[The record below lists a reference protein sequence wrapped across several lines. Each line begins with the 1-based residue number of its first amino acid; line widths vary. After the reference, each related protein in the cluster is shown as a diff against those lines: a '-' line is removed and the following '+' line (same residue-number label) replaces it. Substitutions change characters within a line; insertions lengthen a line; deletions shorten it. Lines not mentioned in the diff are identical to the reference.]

1 MPLGTMLTDLLHE
14 LLNKCP
20 NPTGN
25 QEFIFCHD
33 PCGPASREILRGISK
48 AGGEQNKPCIG
59 RRRANLATGFKAADP
74 WHPQVHEDDLGA
86 QLATHLHGGLAR
98 RRFGNLARTLV
109 QEVASK
115 GSTERGA
122 IVHDQHA
129 GGGSICTGHRA
140 ILGGRSFLSGM
151 PPEIVVPCPARD
163 SMVSQPPMP
172 FIRSNMFLNPCPC
185 ARAWSKPRPLS
196 RTVNDSASSDPMMS
210 IVTLVS
216 CPLCFSAF
224 CRASRQQK

>member
-59 RRRANLATGFKAADP
+59 RRRANLAT
-74 WHPQVHEDDLGA
+74 
-86 QLATHLHGGLAR
+86 HLHGGLAR

-129 GGGSICTGHRA
+129 RGGSICTSHRA
-140 ILGGRSFLSGM
+140 ILG
-151 PPEIVVPCPARD
+151 AD
-163 SMVSQPPMP
+163 P
-172 FIRSNMFLNPCPC
+172 FSVGCRRKSSYPVR
-185 ARAWSKPRPLS
+185 RATRWSANHRCHS
-196 RTVNDSASSDPMMS
+196 SVRTCFS
-210 IVTLVS
+210 TLV
-216 CPLCFSAF
+216 PELEFGRNHA
-224 CRASRQQK
+224 RRRGP

>member
-1 MPLGTMLTDLLHE
+1 MPLGTRLTDLLHE

-48 AGGEQNKPCIG
+48 AGGEQNKPRIG
-59 RRRANLATGFKAADP
+59 RGCANLATGFSAADP

-86 QLATHLHGGLAR
+86 QLATHLHGGLTR
-98 RRFGNLARTLV
+98 RRFGNLALTLV

-122 IVHDQHA
+122 IVHDQYA
-129 GGGSICTGHRA
+129 GGGSICTSHRA
-140 ILGGRSFLSGM
+140 SLGADPFSMGCRRKSWCPVRRATRCSANHRCHSSVRTYFSTPVPVLEFGRNH
-151 PPEIVVPCPARD
+151 AR
-163 SMVSQPPMP
+163 
-172 FIRSNMFLNPCPC
+172 
-185 ARAWSKPRPLS
+185 
-196 RTVNDSASSDPMMS
+196 
-210 IVTLVS
+210 
-216 CPLCFSAF
+216 
-224 CRASRQQK
+224 CRGP

>member
-86 QLATHLHGGLAR
+86 QLA
-98 RRFGNLARTLV
+98 
-109 QEVASK
+109 
-115 GSTERGA
+115 
-122 IVHDQHA
+122 
-129 GGGSICTGHRA
+129 
-140 ILGGRSFLSGM
+140 RSEEHTSELQS
-151 PPEIVVPCPARD
+151 PC
-163 SMVSQPPMP
+163 
-172 FIRSNMFLNPCPC
+172 
-185 ARAWSKPRPLS
+185 
-196 RTVNDSASSDPMMS
+196 
-210 IVTLVS
+210 
-216 CPLCFSAF
+216 
-224 CRASRQQK
+224 